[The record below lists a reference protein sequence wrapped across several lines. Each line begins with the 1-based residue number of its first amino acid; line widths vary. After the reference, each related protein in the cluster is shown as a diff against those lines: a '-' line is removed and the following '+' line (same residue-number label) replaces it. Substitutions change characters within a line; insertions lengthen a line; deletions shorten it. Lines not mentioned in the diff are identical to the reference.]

1 MPTTTVNGN
10 QYFYEEKGSGFPV
23 VFAHGLTF
31 DRHMWDPQVETLS
44 SRYRCI
50 AYDFLGHGGS
60 SVGAEGYS
68 LEDEAEN
75 LHALM
80 EQWGASPAH
89 MVGLSMGGMVDMR
102 LALAYPEDVRSL
114 ALLDTSAEEEVAE
127 RRPQYEG
134 MAAMARAQGPQAVV
148 DAVLP
153 LMFSQAFVQGQ
164 PEVYA
169 RERQRFVDLNTDG
182 FELATQAVTRRTSLL
197 ERLSQIKAPTLVI
210 VGSDDISTT
219 PDKAQSIAEAIAGAR
234 LETIAGSGHMTAIEQ
249 PERISQLLLEFLAQV
264 DAASP
269 K

>member
-10 QYFYEEKGSGFPV
+10 QYLYEEKGSGFPV

-31 DRHMWDPQVETLS
+31 DRHMWDPQMETLS

-50 AYDFLGHGGS
+50 SYDFLGHGGS
-60 SVGAEGYS
+60 SVGVEGYS

-102 LALAYPEDVRSL
+102 LALAHPGDVRSL
-114 ALLDTSAEEEVAE
+114 SLLDTSAEEEEAE
-127 RRPQYEG
+127 RRPQYEA
-134 MAAMARAQGPQAVV
+134 MAATAKAQGPQAVV

-153 LMFSQAFVQGQ
+153 LMFSQAFIQGQ
-164 PEVYA
+164 PQA
-169 RERQRFVDLNTDG
+169 LAHQRQQFLAVNTEG
-182 FELATQAVTRRTSLL
+182 LELATQAVARRTSVL
-197 ERLSQIKAPTLVI
+197 EKISQIKAPTLVI
-210 VGSDDISTT
+210 VGSEDISTT
-219 PDKAQSIAEAIAGAR
+219 PEKAQHIVEAIAGAR

-249 PERISQLLLEFLAQV
+249 PERISQLLSEFLAQV
-264 DAASP
+264 DSASP

>member
-1 MPTTTVNGN
+1 MPKVTVNGDE
-10 QYFYEEKGSGFPV
+10 YFYEEKGSGFPI
-23 VFAHGLTF
+23 VFGNSLLF
-31 DRHMWDPQVETLS
+31 DHRMWAQQVETLS

-50 AYDFLGHGGS
+50 TYDFLGHGGS

-89 MVGLSMGGMVDMR
+89 IVGLSMGGMVDMR
-102 LALAYPEDVRSL
+102 LALAHPQDVRSL
-114 ALLDTSAEEEVAE
+114 ALLDTSAEEELAE

-134 MAAMARAQGPQAVV
+134 MAAMAKAQGPQAVV

-153 LMFSQAFVQGQ
+153 LMFSQAFIQGQ
-164 PEVYA
+164 PQA
-169 RERQRFVDLNTDG
+169 LAHQRQQFLAVNTEG
-182 FELATQAVTRRTSLL
+182 LELATQAVARRTSVL
-197 ERLSQIKAPTLVI
+197 EKISQIKAPTLVI
-210 VGSDDISTT
+210 VGSEDISTT
-219 PDKAQSIAEAIAGAR
+219 PEKAQHIVEAIAGAR

-249 PERISQLLLEFLAQV
+249 PERISQLLSEFLAQV
-264 DAASP
+264 DSASP

>member
-1 MPTTTVNGN
+1 MPTATVNGN
-10 QYFYEEKGSGFPV
+10 EYYYEEKGSGFPI
-23 VFAHGLTF
+23 VFGNSLLF
-31 DRHMWDPQVETLS
+31 DHRMWDQQVETLS

-50 AYDFLGHGGS
+50 TYDFLGHGGS

-68 LEDEAEN
+68 LEDEAAN

-102 LALAYPEDVRSL
+102 LALAHPEDVRSL

-127 RRPQYEG
+127 RQPQYEA
-134 MAAMARAQGPQAVV
+134 MAAAARARGPESVV
-148 DAVLP
+148 DAVVP
-153 LMFSQAFVQGQ
+153 FFFSQGFQQSHPEPVAAF
-164 PEVYA
+164 
-169 RERQRFVDLNTDG
+169 RQQFIASNFDG
-182 FELATQAVTRRTSLL
+182 IELATQAVTRRTSVLDKI
-197 ERLSQIKAPTLVI
+197 SQIKLPTLVI

-219 PDKAQSIAEAIAGAR
+219 PDRAQHIAEGIAGAR

-249 PERISQLLLEFLAQV
+249 PERISQLLSEFLAQV
-264 DAASP
+264 DSASP